1 MCGINYSKIQLKFKS
16 FNYKVDINR
25 IKKLIDKEDFLQAL
39 KIIKNLEIIIFIEI
53 INENKKIIGDLKKI
67 LISIKELKKKMI

>member
-39 KIIKNLEIIIFIEI
+39 KIIKKFRNNFIFS
-53 INENKKIIGDLKKI
+53 KL
-67 LISIKELKKKMI
+67 